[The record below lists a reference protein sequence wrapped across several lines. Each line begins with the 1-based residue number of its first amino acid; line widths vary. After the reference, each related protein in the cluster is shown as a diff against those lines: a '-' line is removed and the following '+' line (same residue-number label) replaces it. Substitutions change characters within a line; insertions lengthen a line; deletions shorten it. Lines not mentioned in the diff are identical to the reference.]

1 MPYTTAS
8 RAFEL
13 KCGKID
19 AAVMAEVAND
29 INSWRQSNNSF
40 LNKIQ
45 YRLLL
50 QNETLTEQNPKL
62 RLQEKAQAS
71 LDAKCTALI
80 GDQKQLKEE

>member
-1 MPYTTAS
+1 
-8 RAFEL
+8 
-13 KCGKID
+13 
-19 AAVMAEVAND
+19 MAEVAND

-50 QNETLTEQNPKL
+50 QNETITEQNSKL

-71 LDAKCTALI
+71 FDAKCTALI
-80 GDQKQLKEE
+80 GDQKTLKEELMEMKSCNN